1 MEFLQETNID
11 FMKYR
16 RFWVVLSL
24 VLVVI
29 SVLAI
34 FVHGK
39 LNVGVDF
46 AGGTQLTLQFQQ
58 QPEVD
63 ELRSILAAAGL
74 ADTQIQSFGEAGS
87 NEVLIR
93 APLGDEGATAMQER
107 ILAAFDERYNAERSG
122 LDLNR
127 SGRDG
132 VASLLDRLDPEGVLE
147 GGGALAESYYEG
159 IAESILDRRQE
170 LGIFSSWE
178 QVAAAEG
185 VSPEILEALRENAS
199 QGTFALLGAENVT
212 PQVGREL
219 RIKGIWAVVL
229 SLIGMLIYIWIRF
242 ELRFGIGAVLA
253 SFHDVM
259 VVLGFYAL
267 LDFEFNLTT
276 VAAFLTLVGY
286 SVNDTVVI
294 FDRVR
299 ENLRLTRRAPLLEVI
314 NRSVNQTLSRTVLT
328 SGTTLLATGALL
340 IWGGD
345 VLRGFAFVLTVGI
358 VVGTYSSVYVASPF
372 AVLWEELTSRRRAV
386 TGKGAPKAAGG
397 ATGL

>member
-1 MEFLQETNID
+1 MEFLQETHFD

-16 RFWVVLSL
+16 RVWVAISVALVILSL
-24 VLVVI
+24 VAV
-29 SVLAI
+29 

-46 AGGTQLTLQFQQ
+46 AGGTQLTLKFQEP
-58 QPEVD
+58 PEVN
-63 ELRSILAAAGL
+63 EIRSVLAQAGL
-74 ADTQIQSFGEAGS
+74 ADAQIQSFGEEGA

-93 APLGDEGATAMQER
+93 APLAEEGATAMQDR
-107 ILAAFDERYNAERSG
+107 VLAALDARYNPERRI

-127 SGRDG
+127 SGADA
-132 VASLLDRLDPEGVLE
+132 VASLLVQLDPEGLLE
-147 GGGALAESYYEG
+147 AGGESAEAYYEG
-159 IAESILDRRQE
+159 IAESLLDRRQD
-170 LGIFSSWE
+170 LGIFASWE

-185 VSPEILEALRENAS
+185 VSPEILEALRDGAS
-199 QGTFALLGAENVT
+199 VGTFALLGAENVG

-219 RIKGIWAVVL
+219 RIKGIWAVIL
-229 SLIGMLIYIWIRF
+229 SLVGMLVYIWIRF

-259 VVLGFYAL
+259 VVLGLYAL
-267 LDFEFNLTT
+267 MDYEFNLTT

-299 ENLRLTRRAPLLEVI
+299 ENLRLTRHVPLLEVI
-314 NRSVNQTLSRTVLT
+314 NRSVNETLSRTVLT
-328 SGTTLLATGALL
+328 SGTTLLATTSLF

-345 VLRGFAFVLTVGI
+345 VLRGFAFVLTAGI
-358 VVGTYSSVYVASPF
+358 IVGTYSSVYMASPF
-372 AVLWEELTSRRRAV
+372 VILWEELFSRRRAAA
-386 TGKGAPKAAGG
+386 GKDASKAA
-397 ATGL
+397 